1 MGTTDINVESEHL
14 LRKLLS
20 EIYGHT
26 DLINLNISE
35 GVNFPAIDLGDDEAR
50 IAYQITSTS
59 SIRKI
64 KDTLKKFVNYE
75 RYTKYDHLII
85 YVLTEKQKT
94 YQAKG
99 LDEIIQGLFS
109 FDIKNDVLDY
119 RDLLKEIS
127 GFPVPKLRK
136 VQEILEQQFGDESKF
151 NHESKNPLDWLAQNN
166 DLWIEDSPAIKINR
180 EKLLNEL
187 WSFASRGHGVI
198 IGGPGVGKS
207 YLLRELHHSLDSS
220 GTPHLLLPIDKL
232 GDGTPETLRQE
243 LSYEGDLIKKL
254 KSVPTSCQKS
264 ILLFDAFDA
273 ARDEQTRKRF
283 LSLIRRAIHALKDS
297 WNVVVTVRTYDAMK
311 SQELLDLFWNP
322 DDTEHQSKDILCR
335 HLTIPPLNKDETR
348 QAFDQIPR
356 LESLYESGSEEFKCL
371 LTNPFNLWL
380 LEKILN
386 VSQDVPDFSRI
397 HSEVQLLGL
406 FWQRRIENASNEL
419 DRRSVLEQ
427 VARRMVEERS
437 LTVRV
442 EDAYEHAHLH
452 TPAKQTAWNNLLSDE
467 ILARVSS
474 TGIRIAFSHNILFDY
489 AISVLLIEDDPQQL
503 ENFVLEDESRPLFLR
518 PSLAYFFTRLWYD
531 AAETFWKAFWHV
543 FPSNQSV
550 HLRLVARLI
559 PTRVI
564 ANEAR
569 EIGQL
574 SPLLEKLEKGE
585 GIANEAVMW
594 LLQSLRALQ
603 IKRDPLWIDFFD
615 RASAYLHADFAWDL
629 ATLTSEIFARARE
642 EENTTV
648 MNTCGRV
655 GRRLLKWIWKERQ
668 TGENDWYH
676 RLAGSWA
683 VPLVA
688 KTFATNPRE
697 SRALLEKSSQ
707 TDAGGRFPDKLT

>member
-397 HSEVQLLGL
+397 HSEIQLLGL

-503 ENFVLEDESRPLFLR
+503 EIFVLEDESRPLFLR

-531 AAETFWKAFWHV
+531 AADTFWKAFWHI

-550 HLRLVARLI
+550 HLRIVARLI

-574 SPLLEKLEKGE
+574 SPLLEKLEKRE

-603 IKRDPLWIDFFD
+603 IKRDPLWSDFFD
-615 RASAYLHADFAWDL
+615 RVSAHLHADFAWDL
-629 ATLTSEIFARARE
+629 ATLLPRFLTEYQRP
-642 EENTTV
+642 T
-648 MNTCGRV
+648 
-655 GRRLLKWIWKERQ
+655 RL
-668 TGENDWYH
+668 
-676 RLAGSWA
+676 
-683 VPLVA
+683 P
-688 KTFATNPRE
+688 
-697 SRALLEKSSQ
+697 
-707 TDAGGRFPDKLT
+707 